1 MTQISFYLF
10 EKSNERQVESACRLT
25 RKILNQH
32 AKIWWYCT
40 DSSMQIEL
48 DEMLW
53 TFDPQSFIP
62 HGIDDI
68 ESSVCISAQL
78 PPSHDW
84 IIFNF
89 NHHALEQIQ
98 NIRHI
103 IEIVENNETAKQIG
117 RQKFKIYRQ
126 FGIEAR
132 TFKL

>member
-25 RKILNQH
+25 RKILFVH

-40 DSSMQIEL
+40 DSNLQIEL
-48 DEMLW
+48 DELLW

-117 RQKFKIYRQ
+117 RQKFKMYRQ